1 MVDFQSR
8 DTQRDRDGDDASADD
23 DPPTPDQSEA
33 EAAPASAE
41 PADGDADDPERGV
54 AVVSIGGDR
63 SIDDDPA
70 GDAAVAEVEAADGRV
85 VTRELI
91 DASFDGVQKT
101 VDALVDR
108 RDVYA
113 VVTTGGTGVEPD
125 DVTVEAVRQ
134 MFDKELPGFG
144 ELVRRSCYD
153 EVGAAVIRTR
163 ATAGVMGGVA
173 CFCLPG
179 DPDVVRR
186 SVRDV
191 VAPEAEY
198 TAALAAPDD
207 ASES

>member
-23 DPPTPDQSEA
+23 DPPTPDQGEA
-33 EAAPASAE
+33 ESASAE

-54 AVVSIGGDR
+54 AVVSIGGEH
-63 SIDDDPA
+63 SIEDDPA

-134 MFDKELPGFG
+134 MLDKELPGFG

-163 ATAGVMGGVA
+163 ATAGVMGGVV

-191 VAPEAEY
+191 VAPEAAY

-207 ASES
+207 AAES